1 MTVLKKF
8 SVLLPTKTCMV
19 IDSFVADGALL
30 FVETIPS
37 LSLKII
43 ALYYRQNF

>member
-1 MTVLKKF
+1 
-8 SVLLPTKTCMV
+8 MV

-43 ALYYRQNF
+43 ALYYRQNFQISFIAIKYF